1 MPSYQ
6 IEFVGGDERSQL
18 NFVCVDDHQALRWAS
33 GFVAQHLG
41 GKVSNDG
48 RPVGW
53 VKTAADNQE
62 PASA

>member
-1 MPSYQ
+1 MPKYQ
-6 IEFVGGDERSQL
+6 IAFVGGDERSPL

-41 GKVSNDG
+41 ATVSNDG

-53 VKTAADNQE
+53 VTAADNQE

>member
-6 IEFVGGDERSQL
+6 IEFVGGGERSPL
-18 NFVCVDDHQALRWAS
+18 NIVCVDDHQALRWAS
-33 GFVAQHLG
+33 GFPAQHFG
-41 GKVSNDG
+41 AEVSNDG

-53 VKTAADNQE
+53 VTAADNQE